1 MMRRLNP
8 DKLLLSKWTAV
19 KPQNRERHF
28 MVTTL
33 LRDEADRITGCV
45 LQAVISGNDYP
56 IDWRELKNSG
66 IWLQGWK

>member
-1 MMRRLNP
+1 
-8 DKLLLSKWTAV
+8 
-19 KPQNRERHF
+19 

-66 IWLQGWK
+66 VWLQGWK